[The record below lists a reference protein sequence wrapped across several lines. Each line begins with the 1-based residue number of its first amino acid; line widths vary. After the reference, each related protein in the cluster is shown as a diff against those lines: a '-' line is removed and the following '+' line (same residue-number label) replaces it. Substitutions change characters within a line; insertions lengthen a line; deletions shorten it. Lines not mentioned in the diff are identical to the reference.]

1 MQSSRRVLQ
10 AAQWKRV
17 VAGSQV
23 KRAVIQCGIGKLI
36 SGYEP
41 ASVLEAAEPRC
52 SVRGRLHCHLSAP
65 LTARAGLLQ
74 LSCGAELVR
83 C

>member
-1 MQSSRRVLQ
+1 MLQ

-23 KRAVIQCGIGKLI
+23 KRAVIQCGIGKVI
-36 SGYEP
+36 SECEP
-41 ASVLEAAEPRC
+41 PSVLEAAELRC
-52 SVRGRLHCHLSAP
+52 SVRGRLHCRLSAP
-65 LTARAGLLQ
+65 LTARAGPLQ
-74 LSCGAELVR
+74 LSCGAELMR